1 MWTWFSDAF
10 GTDAANS
17 NPSGAGTFAHN
28 LRFPGQLFDGQVGLH
43 SNGYRDFDP
52 ATGRYVES
60 DPMGLF
66 GGINTYAYAYGNPL
80 NIIDPLG
87 LWGFGDPLPQSVV
100 NIAAGFGD
108 GVSFGATAFIR
119 ELSDTND
126 VVDTSSAEYVGAVVA
141 GLAVNYIGYETGAEL
156 AIGDNFRI
164 APWGNRTGHKFGRFP
179 HYHRRGCPDADGKTP
194 PGQGIGRHRPWE
206 AKSPDKNW
214 WDRF

>member
-66 GGINTYAYAYGNPL
+66 GASTRMPML
-80 NIIDPLG
+80 
-87 LWGFGDPLPQSVV
+87 
-100 NIAAGFGD
+100 
-108 GVSFGATAFIR
+108 TEIR
-119 ELSDTND
+119 SISL
-126 VVDTSSAEYVGAVVA
+126 
-141 GLAVNYIGYETGAEL
+141 I
-156 AIGDNFRI
+156 
-164 APWGNRTGHKFGRFP
+164 H
-179 HYHRRGCPDADGKTP
+179 
-194 PGQGIGRHRPWE
+194 
-206 AKSPDKNW
+206 
-214 WDRF
+214 